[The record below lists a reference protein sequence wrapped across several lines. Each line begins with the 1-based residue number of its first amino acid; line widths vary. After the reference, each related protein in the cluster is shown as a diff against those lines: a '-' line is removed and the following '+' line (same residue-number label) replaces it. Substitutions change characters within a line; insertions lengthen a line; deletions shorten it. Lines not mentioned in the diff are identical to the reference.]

1 MPITGLHSFGL
12 TVPDATVA
20 DGYYRDFGL
29 RTAERGATLAARCE
43 GRDQDQILISEARHK
58 RLTWVAFSVEP
69 GSLPELSRQ
78 VSAAGYARTD
88 GPADGPADGMDGHW
102 FRDPD
107 GLPVLLSEGDQ
118 VRPRPYPPL
127 PVNSDGGYPRTDQ
140 PRWLQVRDTPGP
152 APRRLGHV
160 IKYCPDIPAAERFYL
175 GALGL
180 RLADSMSDRLSF
192 WHCGQG
198 DHHIFGVSASPAP
211 GLHHA
216 SFEVANGDEIATGA
230 SHMAER
236 GHRDQWGLGRHTF
249 GSNLFT
255 YIKDPWGSW
264 TEYFTDIDQ
273 VTCAWQ
279 GRHWE
284 IAESGSAVWGPPMPA
299 DFHRNTEIPGQGER

>member
-12 TVPDATVA
+12 DVPDAEVA
-20 DGYYRDFGL
+20 DHYYGDFGL
-29 RTAERGATLAARCE
+29 RTAVRGNTLAARCE
-43 GRDQDQILISEARHK
+43 GRDQDQILIAEARHK
-58 RLTWVAFSVEP
+58 RLTWVAFCVEP
-69 GSLPELSRQ
+69 GSLDELSRR
-78 VSAAGYARTD
+78 VVAAGYARVD
-88 GPADGPADGMDGHW
+88 GPDTDRDGHW

-107 GLPVLLSEGDQ
+107 GLPVRLSEEEPAK
-118 VRPRPYPPL
+118 PRPYPPVPL
-127 PVNSDGGYPRTDQ
+127 NTDGSYPRTDRA
-140 PRWLQVRDTPGP
+140 RWLEVRDAGAP
-152 APRRLGHV
+152 APRRLGHL

-180 RLADSMSDRLSF
+180 QLADSTAGRLSF

-198 DHHIFGVSASPAP
+198 DHHIFGVGASEAP

-216 SFEVANGDEIATGA
+216 SFEVANFDEIAQGA
-230 SHMAER
+230 GHMAER

-264 TEYFTDIDQ
+264 TEYFSDIDQ

-279 GRHWE
+279 GRRWE
-284 IAESGSAVWGPPMPA
+284 IVESGAAVWGPPMPA
-299 DFHRNTEIPGQGER
+299 DFHRNTEIPGAGAE

>member
-12 TVPDATVA
+12 DVPDAEVA
-20 DGYYRDFGL
+20 DRYYSDFGL
-29 RTAERGATLAARCE
+29 QTTELDGTLAARCE
-43 GRDQDQILISEARHK
+43 GRDQDQLLIREARHK

-69 GSLPELSRQ
+69 GSLDELSKG
-78 VSAAGYARTD
+78 VVAAGYARVD
-88 GPADGPADGMDGHW
+88 GPDTGADGHW

-107 GLPVLLSEGDQ
+107 GLPVRLSEDQ
-118 VRPRPYPPL
+118 PAKSRPYAPL
-127 PVNSDGGYPRTDQ
+127 PLNTDGAYPRTDLA
-140 PRWLQVRDTPGP
+140 RWLEVRDAAPP
-152 APRRLGHV
+152 SPRRLGHV
-160 IKYCPDIPAAERFYL
+160 IKYSPDIERAERFYL

-180 RLADSMSDRLSF
+180 RLSDSMAGRLSF

-198 DHHIFGVSASPAP
+198 DHHIFGVGASKAP

-216 SFEVANGDEIATGA
+216 SFEVANVDEIAQGA
-230 SHMAER
+230 GHMAEL

-249 GSNLFT
+249 GSNLFA

-279 GRHWE
+279 GRRWTV
-284 IAESGSAVWGPPMPA
+284 ADSGSAVWGPPMPA
-299 DFHRNTEIPGQGER
+299 DFHRNTEIPDAGEE